1 MFIIDIRD
9 SEDSDRRSYHGT
21 RAMLDTADIVI
32 NDSKTYGPYNWQTRP
47 FYSRVLSL
55 HQRSL

>member
-9 SEDSDRRSYHGT
+9 SEDSDRKLD
-21 RAMLDTADIVI
+21 AMLDTADIVI
-32 NDSKTYGPYNWQTRP
+32 NGSKTYGLYNWQTRP

-55 HQRSL
+55 H